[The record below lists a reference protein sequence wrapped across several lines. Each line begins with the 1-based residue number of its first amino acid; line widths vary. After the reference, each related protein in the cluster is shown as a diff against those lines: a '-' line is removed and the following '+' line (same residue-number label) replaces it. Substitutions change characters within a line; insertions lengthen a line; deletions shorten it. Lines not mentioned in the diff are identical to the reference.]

1 MLKLVY
7 KFETQDVQAV
17 CDVPK
22 LRSFHGCLFVGGYY
36 LTSVYASL
44 CLIQS
49 KPGTPPTCSL
59 TNEAQEYLREWSRR
73 RGQEAKTQ
81 KDSQQKQVENNTHT
95 HSFTL
100 KIYNTQSNVFVVVL
114 FLFFTFYI

>member
-1 MLKLVY
+1 MHFLFEFRFSLKVLIADDP
-7 KFETQDVQAV
+7 E
-17 CDVPK
+17 
-22 LRSFHGCLFVGGYY
+22 LRSLYGCLFVGGYY

-49 KPGTPPTCSL
+49 KPGATPTCSL

-81 KDSQQKQVENNTHT
+81 KDSQLKQVET
-95 HSFTL
+95 
-100 KIYNTQSNVFVVVL
+100 IE
-114 FLFFTFYI
+114 